1 VNSTEF
7 QKLSEREKMGR
18 TVVLEE
24 KQILTSM
31 KSEFEK
37 MVDKKR
43 REIERKEQRKQKER
57 YKDEL

>member
-7 QKLSEREKMGR
+7 QKLSEREKMAR
-18 TVVLEE
+18 TVILEE

-43 REIERKEQRKQKER
+43 KEIERRQQRKQKEKF
-57 YKDEL
+57 KDEL

>member
-1 VNSTEF
+1 MNSTEF
-7 QKLSEREKMGR
+7 QKLSEREKMAR
-18 TVVLEE
+18 TVILEE

-43 REIERKEQRKQKER
+43 KEIERRQQRKQKEKF
-57 YKDEL
+57 KDEL